1 MTDTKYVHGDVY
13 EGVIEGDEAKVQRS
27 VEVALASGVS
37 AGKVLH
43 QALIPAMVEVGR
55 LFEIEEYYI
64 PDMLV
69 SARAMQ
75 SGLDLLRPLLTG
87 ESSTVT
93 AGKVAIGTVQGDLH
107 DIGKNLVTI
116 MLEGIG
122 MEVQDLGV
130 DVSPEQFVQAVR
142 DGAQAVCM
150 SALLT
155 TTMPKMKETI
165 EALAEAGVRSRIK
178 VVVGGAPLTQDFAN
192 RIGADGFAPDA
203 SSGARLTK
211 QLVQGA

>member
-1 MTDTKYVHGDVY
+1 MSLENQGMDVY
-13 EGVIEGDEAKVQRS
+13 QGVVEGDEARVRES
-27 VEVALASGVS
+27 VEAALKSGVP
-37 AGKVLH
+37 AGDVLD

-75 SGLDLLRPLLTG
+75 SGLDRLRPFLAQDGSQT
-87 ESSTVT
+87 T

-107 DIGKNLVTI
+107 DIGKNLVAI

-122 MEVQDLGV
+122 LEVMDLGV
-130 DVSPEQFVQAVR
+130 DVSPEQFVQAVG

-155 TTMPKMKETI
+155 TTMPVMRETI
-165 EALAEAGVRSRIK
+165 VTLTEAGVRSRAKI
-178 VVVGGAPLTQDFAN
+178 VVGGAPLTEEFA
-192 RIGADGFAPDA
+192 REIGADGFAPDA

-211 QLVQGA
+211 ELLQGAK

>member
-1 MTDTKYVHGDVY
+1 MTDTKDGYGDVH
-13 EGVIEGDEAKVQRS
+13 EGVVEGDEARVQRS

-37 AGKVLH
+37 AGEVLN

-55 LFEIEEYYI
+55 LFEIQEYYI

-75 SGLDLLRPLLTG
+75 AGLDLLRPLLTG
-87 ESSTVT
+87 ESGKVT

-107 DIGKNLVTI
+107 DIGKNLVAI

-130 DVSPEQFVQAVR
+130 DVSPEQFVQAAR
-142 DGAQAVCM
+142 DGAQVVCM

-155 TTMPKMKETI
+155 TTMSRMKETI
-165 EALAEAGVRSRIK
+165 DALAEAGVRSRIK
-178 VVVGGAPLTQDFAN
+178 VVVGGAPLTQDFASQ
-192 RIGADGFAPDA
+192 IGADGFAPDA